1 MKLIDILPVI
11 PKELDVEIRRNIQE
25 IRLAERGMQYMPI
38 KQVCLFNGK
47 PQEIPIRFAQE
58 EVYGITP
65 VDGCLWIILY
75 MKTEYANGIEQY
87 GN

>member
-25 IRLAERGMQYMPI
+25 IRLYTTEMQYMPI

-58 EVYGITP
+58 EVDGITP

-75 MKTEYANGIEQY
+75 MKTEYTNGREQY
-87 GN
+87 GD

>member
-11 PKELDVEIRRNIQE
+11 PKEIDVEVRRNIQE
-25 IRLAERGMQYMPI
+25 ISLATTGMQYMPI

-47 PQEIPIRFAQE
+47 SQEIPIRFAQE
-58 EVYGITP
+58 EVNCITP

-75 MKTEYANGIEQY
+75 MKTEYTKVREQY
-87 GN
+87 GD

>member
-11 PKELDVEIRRNIQE
+11 PKEVDVEIRRNIQE
-25 IRLAERGMQYMPI
+25 ISLATTGMQYMPI

-47 PQEIPIRFAQE
+47 SQEIPIRFAQE
-58 EVYGITP
+58 EVNCITP

-75 MKTEYANGIEQY
+75 MKTEYAKGIEQY
-87 GN
+87 GD